1 MEVKGP
7 LEILSAIGL
16 SKSFGGV
23 HAVKNVSLSVKE
35 GEIIGIIGPNG
46 AGKTTFFNLI
56 TGFLK
61 PDAGKIFYVGE
72 EITHKPPEELAK
84 IGLVRTFQIVQPFG
98 ELTVHENVMIGALNR
113 HRSIKDAKKEAM
125 QVLAFV
131 GLERCSN
138 KLAKTLTSIDL
149 KRLELARALAA
160 GPKVLLLDEVMAGL
174 NPTELKEAIELI
186 QQIHSSSVTIVMVEH
201 IMQAVMAL
209 AKRILVMSEGRLITE
224 GNPNE
229 VVSNPEVIAA
239 YLGRRRVCSVKTK

>member
-1 MEVKGP
+1 M
-7 LEILSAIGL
+7 EILSAIGL

-84 IGLVRTFQIVQPFG
+84 IGLLRTFQIVQPFG

-113 HRSIKDAKKEAM
+113 HRSVKDAKKEAM

-138 KLAKTLTSIDL
+138 KLAKDLTSIDL

-160 GPKVLLLDEVMAGL
+160 GPRVLLLDEVMAGL

-186 QQIHSSSVTIVMVEH
+186 QQIHTSNVRTIIMVEH
-201 IMQAVMAL
+201 IMQAVITL
-209 AKRILVMSEGRLITE
+209 AERILVMCEGQLIAE
-224 GNPNE
+224 GDPNE
-229 VVSNPEVIAA
+229 IVSNPEVIAA
-239 YLGRRRVCSVKTK
+239 YLGRRKICPVKTR

>member
-1 MEVKGP
+1 